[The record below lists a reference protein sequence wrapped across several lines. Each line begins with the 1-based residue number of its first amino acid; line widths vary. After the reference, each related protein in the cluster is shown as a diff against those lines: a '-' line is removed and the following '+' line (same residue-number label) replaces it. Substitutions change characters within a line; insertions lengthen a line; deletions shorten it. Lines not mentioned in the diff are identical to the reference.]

1 MKKLIVLIYR
11 KIIQIGRRIK
21 EQLGESS
28 KTN

>member
-21 EQLGESS
+21 EQLGKSS